1 MRSCLTRALNIFS
14 LLFLCA
20 QICVTLLEKKWN
32 HHLGSQRN
40 LTACF
45 TVEYFL
51 SRVLRDS
58 SPGFVRPFVSPSIR
72 RSAGWSHFTSNY
84 DFYALTSL
92 ILPIWSND
100 LKYGPCPPARDL
112 GSLVH
117 LFNRAHAT
125 SCVIMSVGRSGRLSV
140 SPSMRTF
147 ICLSVILGSELFRLF
162 LYCLYLV
169 LKLMPRRRRRRDNF

>member
-58 SPGFVRPFVSPSIR
+58 SPGFVRPSVRQSVCLLVRPSVGQSICHTLFIWGFSGLR
-72 RSAGWSHFTSNY
+72 PHCSCPNDEVTSNM
-84 DFYALTSL
+84 A
-92 ILPIWSND
+92 
-100 LKYGPCPPARDL
+100 PA
-112 GSLVH
+112 H
-117 LFNRAHAT
+117 PHAT
-125 SCVIMSVGRSGRLSV
+125 GVALY
-140 SPSMRTF
+140 PTLLHNYRTIEVMNKNWF
-147 ICLSVILGSELFRLF
+147 
-162 LYCLYLV
+162 
-169 LKLMPRRRRRRDNF
+169 